1 MRCELSVANDFVA
14 RVHRHHKPVRGHR
27 FSIGAQIG
35 ERLVGVVIVGR
46 PVARRTDQTQIAEV
60 TRLATDGTKNAC
72 SFLYARAARAAESL
86 GYREIQTFI
95 LESEPG
101 TSLVAAGWTR
111 VGPSAG
117 GDWNRPS
124 RGGRRTDQPQEPK
137 VKWNRLL
144 RLLPLRIPRARP
156 WLEPK
161 LLAAHVQPGP

>member
-1 MRCELSVANDFVA
+1 MTVMRCELSTANDFVA
-14 RVHRHHKPVRGHR
+14 LVHRHHKPVRGHR

-35 ERLVGVVIVGR
+35 GRLVGVVIVGR

-101 TSLVAAGWTR
+101 TSLVAAGWECL
-111 VGPSAG
+111 GPTAG

-124 RGGRRTDQPQEPK
+124 RRGRRVDQPQEPK
-137 VKWNRLL
+137 SKWRRMLN
-144 RLLPLRIPRARP
+144 
-156 WLEPK
+156 K
-161 LLAAHVQPGP
+161 